1 MIQEQAILNVLHE
14 CGIRV
19 GNYDENCGALLNEAK
34 KAWQTGE
41 THKPLMPFVHTNVL
55 LSNDQNRGI
64 YTASATIFFPFM
76 LKIPAGTTRTT
87 TTEEGRVSLLDVAND
102 NADFIEES
110 VFERFCP
117 FLAMVKKA
125 SAPNHCFF
133 NNVQTIRLLRKLQE
147 YVFKTGIPF
156 HFVHGTRLYQFSVF
170 NNRHFVAKLFRD
182 VKDMRGEENCA
193 TLLTVLPHNF
203 L

>member
-1 MIQEQAILNVLHE
+1 MIQEQAILNILHE

-34 KAWQTGE
+34 KAWQSGE

-87 TTEEGRVSLLDVAND
+87 TTEEGRISLLDVAND

-110 VFERFCP
+110 VSAVELELSKRFQ
-117 FLAMVKKA
+117 
-125 SAPNHCFF
+125 
-133 NNVQTIRLLRKLQE
+133 NVGKQGR
-147 YVFKTGIPF
+147 
-156 HFVHGTRLYQFSVF
+156 SVF
-170 NNRHFVAKLFRD
+170 D
-182 VKDMRGEENCA
+182 V
-193 TLLTVLPHNF
+193 NF
-203 L
+203 SSKYFGQADKAMLANFFIFAYVCDYQLQCEFQSNI

>member
-14 CGIRV
+14 CRIRV

-41 THKPLMPFVHTNVL
+41 THKHLSPFVHTNVL

-64 YTASATIFFPFM
+64 VTASATIFFPFM

-87 TTEEGRVSLLDVAND
+87 TTEEGRISLLDVAND

-110 VFERFCP
+110 VSAVELELAKRFQ
-117 FLAMVKKA
+117 
-125 SAPNHCFF
+125 
-133 NNVQTIRLLRKLQE
+133 NVGKQGR
-147 YVFKTGIPF
+147 
-156 HFVHGTRLYQFSVF
+156 SVF
-170 NNRHFVAKLFRD
+170 D
-182 VKDMRGEENCA
+182 VNFSTKYFGQADKAMLANFFIFAYVCDYQ
-193 TLLTVLPHNF
+193 LTCEFQSNI
-203 L
+203 